1 MSKKSVCV
9 LGALLILLAACS
21 KAEEPKTAP
30 PPPAASTPPP
40 AAAPEPA
47 GVNAGGISLGK
58 AVGPD
63 KKVTTPAESFAKG
76 DTIYV
81 TVDTTGTGTATLKAR
96 WTYQKGGQTTVVK
109 EDSQTIMPSGPAT
122 SEFHISKPDG
132 WPAGDYMVEVT
143 IDDKPVAVKNFTV
156 K

>member
-1 MSKKSVCV
+1 MSKKSLCV
-9 LGALLILLAACS
+9 LSALLILLAACS
-21 KAEEPKTAP
+21 KAEEPKTPP
-30 PPPAASTPPP
+30 PPPAASAP
-40 AAAPEPA
+40 APAPEPA
-47 GVNAGGISLGK
+47 GVSAGAVGLGK
-58 AVGPD
+58 AIGPD
-63 KKVTTPAESFAKG
+63 KTITTPAETFAKG

-81 TVDTTGTGTATLKAR
+81 SVDTSGTGTAMLKAK

-109 EDSQTIMPSGPAT
+109 EDSQTIMPTGAAT

-143 IDDKPVAVKNFTV
+143 IDDKPVAVKHFTV